1 MTEHQE
7 DQADHPDL
15 DPDPDLD
22 FDPDFILY
30 ILKVMLRTK
39 TNPS

>member
-15 DPDPDLD
+15 DPDLDPYPDLD
-22 FDPDFILY
+22 FDPDFIL
-30 ILKVMLRTK
+30 
-39 TNPS
+39 